1 VTGSF
6 SWLVYAGLWSLHQ
19 TEMLNTS
26 VFTTVV
32 FSLTRGIR
40 HVGKCRCA
48 VHSVKQDFIFS
59 LWVLRH
65 LL

>member
-1 VTGSF
+1 
-6 SWLVYAGLWSLHQ
+6 
-19 TEMLNTS
+19 MLNTS

-40 HVGKCRCA
+40 HVGNRWCA
-48 VHSVKQDFIFS
+48 VHSAKQDCIFS

-65 LL
+65 L